1 VTGFYDAADLCE
13 DCGIPLDRH
22 GEDCGYYAD
31 EEYGNPEYGRPA
43 GWLNAGTG
51 QFTPVGPDYDPPGPG
66 VRCRSCGAL
75 PDEQHREECPERD
88 PGPVWPGGV
97 SMSQAD
103 NGSEAED
110 RRGR

>member
-1 VTGFYDAADLCE
+1 MTGFCDAADLCE
-13 DCGIPLDRH
+13 DCGIRLDRH

-31 EEYGNPEYGRPA
+31 DPYGNPEYGRPA
-43 GWLNAGTG
+43 GWLNVGTG
-51 QFTPVGPDYDPPGPG
+51 QFTPIGPHYDPPGPG
-66 VRCRSCGAL
+66 VRCRGCGAL

-97 SMSQAD
+97 PMSQAG

-110 RRGR
+110 RGGR